1 MAVWGDRRIDAPTV
15 SEFKH
20 LAATLV
26 STRVV
31 RRSDRGGHSTK
42 EHFFHA
48 IRCLYRFA
56 VDDGHIAATE
66 DPSAKLDKP
75 RPRPSNRR
83 ALPADL
89 LEEICRVAVVTSDD
103 PELDSLI
110 LRLHIETACRLEG
123 ALNLRLQD
131 LDPTQCLIRLREK
144 GDKERWQPVSPTL
157 MAGLLRHYHERIS
170 LPGATRPKSRNGRR
184 VSAAAHQRLLRYS
197 YGPPISKRRYDTLW
211 ARIGTELEVVAIQGI
226 TTHWLR
232 HTTLRWVER
241 NFGYSVAK
249 AFAGHAHTHGLGA
262 TTVYTRAGIEEI
274 AEALAGLTGEPH
286 PLPLGQVCNGTPLTE
301 PHPSRA
307 QR

>member
-1 MAVWGDRRIDAPTV
+1 MTAAITTDKIATAAAVLQSLGVSARDLLHAAPHRPQVPAFREYVPVVYNAMPDTVTRDGYMAYWRKVLAAWGDRRIDAPTV

-20 LAATLV
+20 LTATLV

-56 VDDGHIAATE
+56 VDDGHVAATE
-66 DPSAKLDKP
+66 DPSAKLEKP

-144 GDKERWQPVSPTL
+144 E
-157 MAGLLRHYHERIS
+157 
-170 LPGATRPKSRNGRR
+170 TRSGGNQ
-184 VSAAAHQRLLRYS
+184 SHQ
-197 YGPPISKRRYDTLW
+197 
-211 ARIGTELEVVAIQGI
+211 
-226 TTHWLR
+226 H
-232 HTTLRWVER
+232 
-241 NFGYSVAK
+241 
-249 AFAGHAHTHGLGA
+249 
-262 TTVYTRAGIEEI
+262 
-274 AEALAGLTGEPH
+274 
-286 PLPLGQVCNGTPLTE
+286 
-301 PHPSRA
+301 
-307 QR
+307 